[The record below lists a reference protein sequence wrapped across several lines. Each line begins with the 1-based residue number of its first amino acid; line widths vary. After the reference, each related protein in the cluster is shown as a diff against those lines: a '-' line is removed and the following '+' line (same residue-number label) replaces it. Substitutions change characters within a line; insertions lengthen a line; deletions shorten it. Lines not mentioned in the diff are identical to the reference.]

1 LYGKIKKGDRVNVF
15 VMASGSKGNMT
26 YLRIGEHKM
35 FLDVGISFRKIKLK
49 MEAYE
54 EDLMSVKTLFI
65 THEHR
70 DHTMG
75 LPMLLK
81 QGAIERIFLTE
92 GTYRTFAPD
101 LKKRMED
108 KVIFV
113 RADEP
118 FTYAAIHCMPFMVS
132 HDAAEPVGYVLS
144 HDEIKLVY
152 LTDTG
157 YVDESYHGMLSNAD
171 IYLFEAN
178 HHPESLMQSMR
189 PYSLKKRILGER
201 GHLSNDDAAYLI
213 NLWIAS
219 KPAIWVVSHISEDCN
234 TVLDI
239 EEAIVRAFDDPTKVT
254 VYYASQDGLPVI
266 VL

>member
-1 LYGKIKKGDRVNVF
+1 MNVF

-26 YLRIGEHKM
+26 YLRMGEHRM
-35 FLDVGISFRKIKLK
+35 FVDAGISFRKIKLK
-49 MEAYE
+49 METYK
-54 EDLMSVKTLFI
+54 EDLMSVRTLFI

-81 QGAIERIFLTE
+81 YGAIERIYLTE
-92 GTYRTFAPD
+92 GTYRSFAAD
-101 LKKRMED
+101 LKELMADRI
-108 KVIFV
+108 VIV

-118 FTYAAIHCMPFMVS
+118 FSYGTISCTPFMVS
-132 HDAAEPVGYVLS
+132 HDAAEPVGYVFVY
-144 HDEIKLVY
+144 DGKKLVH

-157 YVDESYHGMLSNAD
+157 YVDESYREMLSDAD
-171 IYLFEAN
+171 IYIFEAN

-189 PYSLKKRILGER
+189 PFSLKKRILGER

-213 NLWIAS
+213 NLWIAR
-219 KPAIWVVSHISEDCN
+219 KPAVWVVSHISEDCN

-254 VYYASQDGLPVI
+254 VYYATQDGLPVI

>member
-1 LYGKIKKGDRVNVF
+1 
-15 VMASGSKGNMT
+15 MASGSKGNMT
-26 YLRIGEHKM
+26 YLRMGEHRM
-35 FLDVGISFRKIKLK
+35 FVDAGISFRKIKLK

-54 EDLMSVKTLFI
+54 EDLTSVKTLFI

-81 QGAIERIFLTE
+81 HGAIERIFLTE
-92 GTYRTFAPD
+92 GTYRAFDLD
-101 LKKRMED
+101 LKNLMEG
-108 KVIFV
+108 KVTFV

-118 FTYAAIHCMPFMVS
+118 FSYETIACMPFMVS
-132 HDAAEPVGYVLS
+132 HDAAEPVGYVFS
-144 HDEIKLVY
+144 HDGKKLVY

-157 YVDESYHGMLSNAD
+157 YVDESYHGMLSDAD
-171 IYLFEAN
+171 LYIFEAN
-178 HHPESLMQSMR
+178 HHPERLMQSMR

-213 NLWIAS
+213 NLWIVS
-219 KPAIWVVSHISEDCN
+219 KPAVWVVSHISEDCN

-239 EEAIVRAFDDPTKVT
+239 EESIVRAFDDPTKVT
-254 VYYASQDGLPVI
+254 VYYASQEGLPVI

>member
-1 LYGKIKKGDRVNVF
+1 
-15 VMASGSKGNMT
+15 MASGSKGNMT
-26 YLRIGEHKM
+26 YLRMGEHKM
-35 FLDVGISFRKIKLK
+35 FVDAGISYRKMKLK

-54 EDLMSVKTLFI
+54 DDLTTVKTLFI

-81 QGAIERIFLTE
+81 HGSIERIFMTE
-92 GTYRTFAPD
+92 GTYRA
-101 LKKRMED
+101 LGSELR
-108 KVIFV
+108 KVMKEKTTFV

-118 FTYAAIHCMPFMVS
+118 FSYETIRCVPFMIS
-132 HDAAEPVGYVLS
+132 HDAAEPVGYVFS
-144 HDEIKLVY
+144 HDGKKLVY

-157 YVDESYHGMLSNAD
+157 YVDESYHDMLRDAD
-171 IYLFEAN
+171 LYIFEAN

-189 PYSLKKRILGER
+189 PFSLKKRILGER

-213 NLWIAS
+213 NLWIVN

-234 TVLDI
+234 TILDI

-254 VYYASQDGLPVI
+254 VHYASQEGLPVI